1 MVWPLFSDDDDYLEG
16 NAGAILPGKRFFFN
30 ILGLIHA
37 MIEVSF
43 LQELIPCLP
52 TIIALNNS
60 YSAFSGPLEAEPELP
75 MGYLLENLSDLTQRP

>member
-1 MVWPLFSDDDDYLEG
+1 
-16 NAGAILPGKRFFFN
+16 
-30 ILGLIHA
+30 

-52 TIIALNNS
+52 IIALNNS